1 MAETYTVRVERIL
14 MAKLLEVVDAA
25 RMDEQIQ
32 ILKEIQNKGFN
43 IITCGLCGE
52 VNLVRLSDKTFK
64 CYVCSEEQ
72 QHHDCG
78 DLFF

>member
-1 MAETYTVRVERIL
+1 MSKQDA
-14 MAKLLEVVDAA
+14 ALLEVIDKD
-25 RMDEQIQ
+25 RMDDQIK
-32 ILKEIQNKGFN
+32 ILKEIQGKGLN

-52 VNLVRLSDKTFK
+52 VNLVRLTNEMFE
-64 CYVCSEEQ
+64 CYVCSEKQ